1 MRIYHSFGIYFRA
14 LKGNLKKYFLNL
26 QRLRIYHTILLTLE
40 KVMKSIALQY
50 FHCKLCANT
59 PTTLNVVI
67 MS

>member
-1 MRIYHSFGIYFRA
+1 MRIYHSLGIYFRV
-14 LKGNLKKYFLNL
+14 LQGNLKKHFLNL
-26 QRLRIYHTILLTLE
+26 KRLRINHTILLTLE

-50 FHCKLCANT
+50 FHCKLRANT